1 MICES
6 APARVMISMKFNF
19 KVEDLGR
26 WTALSLYYILRLPFA
41 PVPPAG
47 QARPSSAQI
56 QHNL

>member
-1 MICES
+1 
-6 APARVMISMKFNF
+6 MISMKFNF

-26 WTALSLYYILRLPFA
+26 WSALSLYYILRLPFA

-47 QARPSSAQI
+47 QARPSSAQM